1 MQFPVQTEEFTICNT
16 QIRQDESGRF
26 NLLDLHRAAGGGSNC
41 RPFDWLRLQQTQD
54 YIRLLEL
61 KTPKTGIPVSEKIK
75 DLAPINVVKGFN
87 GDQGTYVCKH
97 LVYDYAMWISSEFRM
112 LVIDTFDAVVTG
124 KLKSLDK
131 EIQRME
137 WLNNRDELSHV
148 CEKHQLLGQIADL
161 EYEVRE
167 LKDRIHSE
175 PAEAASQAAQTTP
188 AADPREGTT
197 WMINNL
203 PVALLNGELYVGAA
217 ALCRETGMSFKAQQ
231 ASKLY
236 KQQGVRMK
244 AQSPNGTRELTMLPV
259 TSLEQK
265 TQQRRLGS
273 GAKDQLIEAVKTLRS
288 ASGMTLH

>member
-1 MQFPVQTEEFTICNT
+1 MQLPAQTENFTICNT
-16 QIRQDESGRF
+16 QIRQDAAGRYCL
-26 NLLDLHRAAGGGSNC
+26 NDLHRAAGGEKRHQPNH
-41 RPFDWLRLQQTQD
+41 FLENQQTKAL
-54 YIRLLEL
+54 IMEVEAA
-61 KTPKTGIPVSEKIK
+61 PGIPGAEDNQALRVY
-75 DLAPINVVKGFN
+75 LGGN
-87 GDQGTYVCKH
+87 GPQGTYACKE
-97 LVYDYAMWISSEFRM
+97 LVYAYAMWISAKFQ
-112 LVIDTFDAVVTG
+112 LQVIRTFDAVMTG

-273 GAKDQLIEAVKTLRS
+273 GAKDHLIEAVKTLRS